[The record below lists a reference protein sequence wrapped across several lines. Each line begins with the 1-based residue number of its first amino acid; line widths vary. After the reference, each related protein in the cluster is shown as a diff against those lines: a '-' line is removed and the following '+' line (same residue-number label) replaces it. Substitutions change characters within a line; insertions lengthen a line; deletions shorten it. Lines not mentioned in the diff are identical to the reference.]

1 MRRWNVNSWIKR
13 TAFFFFVVS
22 LCACAAP
29 EQQSSQEQEEL
40 VDALVN
46 NLTHAS
52 PHIRGEALKTLARLK
67 QPAAVPALIELM
79 RFDSVFQLSPV
90 ATLEQLTG
98 QQLGDDWGKWVEW
111 LQQHEEIRP
120 HKSFLAWKAN
130 LYSRVD
136 QAFENFLY
144 PGVPYR
150 IRLEEIVWGGV
161 RKDGIP
167 ALTNPKHIKPTE
179 ATYLTPQELVFGV
192 SINDDSRA
200 YPLRILDWH
209 EMFNDVVG
217 GKPITLSY

>member
-1 MRRWNVNSWIKR
+1 MQRRQVPSWVRGAIL
-13 TAFFFFVVS
+13 FFVVS
-22 LCACAAP
+22 LGACSAP
-29 EQQSSQEQEEL
+29 EQRSEALPEAQL

-52 PHIRGEALKTLARLK
+52 PHIRGEALKALADLK
-67 QPAAVPALIELM
+67 QPAAVPALIEIM
-79 RFDSVFQLSPV
+79 RFDDVFQLSPIT
-90 ATLEQLTG
+90 TLEQLTG
-98 QQLGDDWGKWVEW
+98 QKFGEDWGKWVEW
-111 LQQHEEIRP
+111 LQQHEEIHP
-120 HKSFLAWKAN
+120 NKSFLAWKAN
-130 LYSRVD
+130 LYARVD
-136 QAFENFLY
+136 PAFENFLY

-150 IRLEEIVWGGV
+150 TRLEEIVWGGV

-167 ALTNPKHIKPTE
+167 ALINPKHVKPAE

-192 SINDDSRA
+192 SINGDSRA

>member
-1 MRRWNVNSWIKR
+1 MCRRNANFWMKR
-13 TAFFFFVVS
+13 TVFFLLAVS
-22 LCACAAP
+22 MYACPAP
-29 EQQSSQEQEEL
+29 EQKSSQEQEEL

-52 PHIRGEALKTLARLK
+52 PHIRGGAIKTLARLK

-90 ATLEQLTG
+90 ATLEQLTD

-144 PGVPYR
+144 PGVLYR

-167 ALTNPKHIKPTE
+167 ALTNPKHVKPTE
-179 ATYLTPQELVFGV
+179 AIYLTPQEFVFGV
-192 SINDDSRA
+192 SINGDSRA